1 MQCKNTPKK
10 MMQESPAESA
20 RVDGNDA
27 RTRNRDILLCRERE
41 RERRCTYRIWRL
53 WAIDG
58 SDLRDGAEREE
69 GAVSQMNRAGDVQ
82 AEPSPADITEWEK

>member
-1 MQCKNTPKK
+1 MET
-10 MMQESPAESA
+10 MQEHATEIYCCA
-20 RVDGNDA
+20 
-27 RTRNRDILLCRERE
+27 ERE